1 MNDTHPRLRLA
12 AGALAALPLLLAAA
26 PAQADGSLVWANA
39 TFGLGGAGFEG
50 YPGTEYGFGFSLDSG
65 AAFEL
70 SDGFMVG
77 AGLNST
83 WLRTSDPL
91 GEGRI
96 VTTGTFY
103 GATVA
108 GGFGGDEGG
117 VFLRLGGGYAERDVD
132 DLPDG
137 EFNAVTR
144 DSGAAALVGL
154 VALFGDNSGAG
165 FTVGLDY
172 IHQVSGEGMGFV
184 YFFVGFGF
192 LAGG

>member
-1 MNDTHPRLRLA
+1 MNATHPRLLPA
-12 AGALAALPLLLAAA
+12 ASALAALPLLLAAA
-26 PAQADGSLVWANA
+26 PAHADGGLVWANI
-39 TFGLGGAGFEG
+39 TTGIGGAGFEG
-50 YPGTEYGFGFSLDSG
+50 YPGTEYGFGLSFDSG
-65 AAFEL
+65 AALEL

-91 GEGRI
+91 GEGRV

-103 GATVA
+103 GATISGGLGGRE
-108 GGFGGDEGG
+108 GGF
-117 VFLRLGGGYAERDVD
+117 FLRLGGGYAERDVD

-154 VALFGDNSGAG
+154 AGVFGDGEGAG
-165 FTVGLDY
+165 LTVGLDY
-172 IHQVSGEGMGFV
+172 VHQVSGEGMGFV
-184 YFFVGFGF
+184 YFFIGFGF